1 MSNINIQFQSF
12 STESLTFYSALHEL
26 QLEEPVQTELSSVP
40 FSEAAT
46 LAHNRI
52 TPD

>member
-1 MSNINIQFQSF
+1 M
-12 STESLTFYSALHEL
+12 FYSALHEL
-26 QLEEPVQTELSSVP
+26 QLEEPVQTGLSSVP

-46 LAHNRI
+46 LSRNGI